1 MLRPAHILMTA
12 ATALLALAVVMVWS
26 ARMTVGGEGLAFVQ
40 RQVIYAV
47 LAFVAMLVGSRLNV
61 REVFRAR
68 GFSSPLIIML
78 LVSFSLAVLTLVPG
92 MGRSVNGASRWLEIG
107 PVSFQPS
114 ELVKWSI
121 VIAMAWWCARRG
133 GVMHRF
139 ADGLLPALLLLALA
153 VGVVGAE
160 DLGTS
165 ALIAAVGA
173 LVLIAGGARLRH
185 LMIFVPPAVA
195 ALVAMIIMAPY
206 RVQRVLAFL
215 NPWDDPQGVGYHPIQ
230 SMLAVTQ
237 GGLFGRGLGN
247 GVQKFGYLPEDST
260 DFIFAIICE
269 EMGLVGALMVI
280 GAYLVILWIGLG
292 IVRQCQ
298 DAFGRLLG
306 LGVLLTVGLQAALN
320 IAVVTAMV
328 PTKGI
333 ALPLIS
339 SGGTGWIVTAF
350 ALGLVASLDNAYAL
364 HIDGREAST
373 RTMTPATTAPMCGE
387 AELI

>member
-26 ARMTVGGEGLAFVQ
+26 ARMTVGGESLAFVQ
-40 RQVIYAV
+40 RQAIYAV
-47 LAFVAMLVGSRLNV
+47 LAFAAMLVGSRLNV

-68 GFSSPLIIML
+68 GVSSPLIIML
-78 LVSFSLAVLTLVPG
+78 LISFGLAVLTLVPG

-121 VIAMAWWCARRG
+121 VIAMAWWCARRS

-139 ADGLLPALLLLALA
+139 VDGLLPALLLLGLA

-185 LMIFVPPAVA
+185 LLGFVPPAIA
-195 ALVAMIIMAPY
+195 MLVGMIVMAPY
-206 RVQRVLAFL
+206 RVQRILAFL
-215 NPWDDPQGVGYHPIQ
+215 DPWADPQGVGYHPIQ

-269 EMGLVGALMVI
+269 ELGLIGALMVI
-280 GAYLVILWIGLG
+280 GAYLVILWVGLG

-364 HIDGREAST
+364 HIDGAESAVSRSL
-373 RTMTPATTAPMCGE
+373 PALPDEPQIEPC
-387 AELI
+387 